1 MLLRA
6 AGLLPYD
13 DVGGGL
19 FFGLAL
25 LAFGIALLL
34 PRVLL

>member
-13 DVGGGL
+13 HVVGSL

>member
-1 MLLRA
+1 LLLRA

-13 DVGGGL
+13 DMVGYAFL
-19 FFGLAL
+19 SLAL

-34 PRVLL
+34 PVVL